1 MKKLDKANEWLQRAK
16 SNMARAKAGRVSPD
30 ILYED
35 LCYDAQQA
43 VEKALK
49 SVCIIHEIV
58 FPKTHD
64 IGYLIELLEKGNV
77 EVPEEL
83 QNAKILTGY
92 AVETRYPGDYEP
104 VDEDDYL
111 NAVKIAEKVL
121 KWVEKKMEKEQLP
134 LDPQSTISE

>member
-1 MKKLDKANEWLQRAK
+1 
-16 SNMARAKAGRVSPD
+16 MARAKAGRVLPD

-49 SVCIIHEIV
+49 SICIIHEIV

-64 IGYLIELLEKGNV
+64 IAYLIELLEKGNV
-77 EVPEEL
+77 EVPGEL

-104 VDEDDYL
+104 VHEDDYL
-111 NAVKIAEKVL
+111 DAMQLAEKVF
-121 KWVEKKMEKEQLP
+121 KWVEKKMEKE
-134 LDPQSTISE
+134 

>member
-1 MKKLDKANEWLQRAK
+1 MKNLDKANEWLQRAK

-43 VEKALK
+43 VEKAFK

-64 IGYLIELLEKGNV
+64 IAYLIELLEKGGV
-77 EVPEEL
+77 EVPENL

-104 VDEDDYL
+104 VDEEDFRKAIEIAKEVL
-111 NAVKIAEKVL
+111 NWVK
-121 KWVEKKMEKEQLP
+121 KEMDKGQRP
-134 LDPQSTISE
+134 SDPQKSLFE

>member
-1 MKKLDKANEWLQRAK
+1 MKNLDKANKWLQRAK
-16 SNMARAKAGRVSPD
+16 SNMARTKSGRVSPD

-43 VEKALK
+43 VEKAFK
-49 SVCIIHEIV
+49 SACIIHEIV

-64 IGYLIELLEKGNV
+64 IAYLIELLEKGNV
-77 EVPEEL
+77 EVPGEL

-104 VDEDDYL
+104 VNEDDYL
-111 NAVKIAEKVL
+111 NAMQLAEKVL
-121 KWVEKKMEKEQLP
+121 KWVEKKMEKE
-134 LDPQSTISE
+134 

>member
-1 MKKLDKANEWLQRAK
+1 MKNLDKANEWLQRAK

-30 ILYED
+30 ILFED

-64 IGYLIELLEKGNV
+64 IAYLIELLEKGTV

-104 VDEDDYL
+104 VGEDDYL
-111 NAVKIAEKVL
+111 KAVKIAENVL
-121 KWVEKKMEKEQLP
+121 EWIEKKMEKEQLP

>member
-1 MKKLDKANEWLQRAK
+1 MKNLDKANEWLQRAK

-43 VEKALK
+43 VEKAFK

-64 IGYLIELLEKGNV
+64 IAYLIELLEKGGV
-77 EVPEEL
+77 EVPENL

-104 VDEDDYL
+104 VDEEDL
-111 NAVKIAEKVL
+111 RKAIEIAKKVL
-121 KWVEKKMEKEQLP
+121 KWVKKEMDKGQRP
-134 LDPQSTISE
+134 PDPQKSLFE

>member
-1 MKKLDKANEWLQRAK
+1 MKNLDKANKWLQRAK

-43 VEKALK
+43 VEKAFK

-64 IGYLIELLEKGNV
+64 IAYLIELLEEGGL
-77 EVPEEL
+77 EVPENL
-83 QNAKILTGY
+83 QNAKILTDY

-104 VDEDDYL
+104 VDEEDL
-111 NAVKIAEKVL
+111 GKAIEIAEEVL
-121 KWVEKKMEKEQLP
+121 TWVKKEIEKGQRP
-134 LDPQSTISE
+134 PDPQKSLFE